1 MLSTLE
7 LTRLDSMSTAE
18 EIEVAISTL
27 PPEELNRLRAWFEQ
41 FDADSWDKQW
51 EEDAKAGRLDRLA
64 DQALEQFRQGRCTE
78 L

>member
-1 MLSTLE
+1 
-7 LTRLDSMSTAE
+7 MSTAE
-18 EIEVAISTL
+18 EIESAIATL

-64 DQALEQFRQGRCTE
+64 DQALEQSRQGRCTE